1 MRCVLLLPL
10 LLAASPHAQTLG
22 ASGPPRAIEEPGKRY
37 IATGAQATGALAEAK
52 AAGLDVATIKDAE
65 SFIDWQD

>member
-1 MRCVLLLPL
+1 ML
-10 LLAASPHAQTLG
+10 
-22 ASGPPRAIEEPGKRY
+22 
-37 IATGAQATGALAEAK
+37 GALAEAK